1 MVRFSELA
9 EIEAACKE
17 DEEQR
22 AARTIDWISSRVSKR
37 CAKWVE
43 DIEKYEETSASEE
56 LIEGPWWEEVR
67 RCSEGD
73 QTPSKYETWNHPV
86 SSTLCAYL
94 VTHLTN

>member
-22 AARTIDWISSRVSKR
+22 AARTIDWISSRISKR

-43 DIEKYEETSASEE
+43 EVEKYEETSPSEE
-56 LIEGPWWEEVR
+56 FIEGPWWEEVR

-73 QTPSKYETWNHPV
+73 HTPSKFETWNHPV
-86 SSTLCAYL
+86 SSALRVPIYNIC
-94 VTHLTN
+94 